1 MKRLLFVLLI
11 ALLALGAGATLAQE
25 DVDPS
30 GQTIVYWHQ
39 YSEGSS
45 QGDTIAQLVEEFNST
60 NEWGITVEALFQ
72 GSYNELRDLMNAAI
86 ISGELPNLVAGFN
99 NDAASYAR
107 DGVVVDLNQFFED
120 PTWGFSEEERTAFRQ
135 EVLDANVVDGF
146 FLAWPNQISANMLS
160 VNLTM
165 IETLNEMGLIDFT
178 GAPETF
184 EQFKALAC
192 AAANSGLT
200 GAEGA
205 AVQGYPI
212 KADASNLESY
222 IASFG
227 GTIFD
232 FEEGRYDF
240 TTDAAISALQFY
252 ADLYSEGCAYI
263 PDSRFGNTDDFA
275 LGLNPMALGSS
286 AGLPFIQRGFENS
299 GVEAEWIMTTT
310 PWTDGNRSLNV
321 FFPSIIMIEGTPEQN
336 LASWLFLKF
345 LAERDAQELWSRNTG
360 YFAVNLDAMAAISA
374 DESVDPLLAN
384 NIATFSNPEINI
396 YVSPAVE
403 SYGAIRGLL
412 SQAVADV
419 TSNGMDVEEVAERLT
434 EEANEV
440 HQDLVGD

>member
-11 ALLALGAGATLAQE
+11 ALLALGAGAAFAQE

-120 PTWGFSEEERTAFRQ
+120 STWGFSEDERAAFRQ

-212 KADASNLESY
+212 KADASNLESF

-345 LAERDAQELWSRNTG
+345 LATRDAQELWSRNTG
-360 YFAVNLDAMAAISA
+360 YFAVNLDAMAALSA
-374 DESVDPLLAN
+374 DENVDPMLAN